1 MNLPTADHLKKEI
14 NREMLPPNLKV
25 TERVARVALKD
36 ASHHFATRVV
46 LM

>member
-1 MNLPTADHLKKEI
+1 MNLPTADQLKEKI

-25 TERVARVALKD
+25 TERGARVSLKD

-46 LM
+46 LR